1 MSENARTRWQARYE
15 KSRVREVDFTTLSG
29 LELEPAYGTDDSEW
43 PGEFPFTRGLYPT
56 GYRGRSWTIRQFAGF
71 GNAQQTNERYRM
83 ILGRGGGGLSVAFDM
98 PTLMGRD
105 SDDPKSL
112 GEVGHC
118 GVAIDSAADMEVL
131 FDGIDLGDVT
141 TSMTI
146 SGPAVPVFCMMIVAA
161 ERAGVDTGKLNGT
174 LQTDIF
180 KEYIAQKEW
189 IFGPEPHLRLIGDLM
204 EYCAEKIPAYK
215 PLSVSGYHIREAGS
229 TAAQELAF
237 TLADGFGYVE
247 LGLSRGLDVD
257 VFAPGLSFFF
267 DAHVDF
273 FEEIAKFRA
282 ARRIWARWMRDVY
295 GATTDKAQWLRFH
308 TQTAGVSLT
317 AQQPYNNVVRTGI
330 EALSAVLG
338 GTNSLHTNALDETLA
353 LPSEQAA
360 EIALRTQQVIMEET
374 GVVNVADPLGG
385 SWYVEALTDRIEAE
399 ANAIFDQIL
408 AMGGSTAH
416 LRPARA
422 DRRGRRSRRVARSPA
437 GSCAASRT
445 AGSCPRSPRRRS
457 STRSSLEK
465 GEKRIVGVNCHTE
478 SVTHDLEILRVSHE
492 VEVEQ
497 VRVLAA
503 RRQAARRR
511 GRDGGA
517 GRMVDG
523 GARRREHDRADA
535 RRGARRGDARRDL
548 RRAAGRVG
556 RVPRTGPVLSRR
568 RRSLGLAHDAAAVLP
583 PGRDR
588 PVRPQAPA
596 PQPAAGGTRGR
607 RPAAGGSS
615 YAVEVT
621 EENFQATIE
630 SSMTAPVLLVFY
642 SPTRMP
648 ESQQLADDLVDAV
661 DGVRG
666 PVPGRPGRHRRRAG
680 DRAGDAD
687 PVDPAGGRGPRR
699 PSGAAD
705 PGRAAARRAALRADH
720 QVMQQLT
727 AQGMTGRHQPRVGR
741 PSTPT
746 ATASPTSTRATP
758 PPRTRSATVTSTARS
773 RSTRSSSTPTPPTP
787 RPPPAWRWPRSC
799 SAPRASTSTP
809 PGAAAAANP
818 DDVDAQTMVADL
830 DMLGGHVED
839 AFNRLIELVRRTS
852 GDDRNQAREHL
863 LGLFGAVGNDDPR
876 VLKGRQSLASALF

>member
-1 MSENARTRWQARYE
+1 MTENARTRWQARYE
-15 KSRVREVDFTTLSG
+15 QSRVREVDFTTLSG
-29 LELEPAYGTDDSEW
+29 LELDPAYGTDDSEW

-83 ILGRGGGGLSVAFDM
+83 ILDRGGGGLSVAFDM

-105 SDDPKSL
+105 SDDPKAL

-146 SGPAVPVFCMMIVAA
+146 SGPAVPIFCMMIVAA

-189 IFGPEPHLRLIGDLM
+189 IFGPEPHLKLIGDLM
-204 EYCAEKIPAYK
+204 EYCAENIPAYK

-295 GATTDKAQWLRFH
+295 GAQTEKAQWLRFH

-399 ANAIFDQIL
+399 ADRDLRQDPGDGWLDAD
-408 AMGGSTAH
+408 
-416 LRPARA
+416 LRPARE
-422 DRRGRRSRRVARSPA
+422 DRRGRAVDGEWPVTRGLLRGIEEGWFMSEIAE
-437 GSCAASRT
+437 AAFQYQV
-445 AGSCPRSPRRRS
+445 
-457 STRSSLEK
+457 SLEK
-465 GEKRIVGVNCHTE
+465 REKRIVGVNCHEE

-497 VRVLAA
+497 VRALAGRA
-503 RRQAARRR
+503 RGSRRR

-517 GRMVDG
+517 GADG
-523 GARRREHDRADA
+523 RRALADENTIEPMLDAVRARRRWA
-535 RRGARRGDARRDL
+535 RSA
-548 RRAAGRVG
+548 
-556 RVPRTGPVLSRR
+556 
-568 RRSLGLAHDAAAVLP
+568 
-583 PGRDR
+583 
-588 PVRPQAPA
+588 
-596 PQPAAGGTRGR
+596 TRC
-607 RPAAGGSS
+607 A
-615 YAVEVT
+615 
-621 EENFQATIE
+621 
-630 SSMTAPVLLVFY
+630 
-642 SPTRMP
+642 
-648 ESQQLADDLVDAV
+648 
-661 DGVRG
+661 
-666 PVPGRPGRHRRRAG
+666 
-680 DRAGDAD
+680 
-687 PVDPAGGRGPRR
+687 
-699 PSGAAD
+699 PSGAS
-705 PGRAAARRAALRADH
+705 
-720 QVMQQLT
+720 
-727 AQGMTGRHQPRVGR
+727 TG
-741 PSTPT
+741 S
-746 ATASPTSTRATP
+746 
-758 PPRTRSATVTSTARS
+758 
-773 RSTRSSSTPTPPTP
+773 
-787 RPPPAWRWPRSC
+787 PPASEGQG
-799 SAPRASTSTP
+799 S
-809 PGAAAAANP
+809 GA
-818 DDVDAQTMVADL
+818 
-830 DMLGGHVED
+830 
-839 AFNRLIELVRRTS
+839 
-852 GDDRNQAREHL
+852 
-863 LGLFGAVGNDDPR
+863 
-876 VLKGRQSLASALF
+876 